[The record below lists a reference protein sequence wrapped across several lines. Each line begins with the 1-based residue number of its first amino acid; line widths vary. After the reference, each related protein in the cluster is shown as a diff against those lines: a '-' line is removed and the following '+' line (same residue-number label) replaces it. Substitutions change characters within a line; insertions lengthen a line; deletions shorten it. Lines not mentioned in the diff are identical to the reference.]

1 MCCGGG
7 RRGRAGSDD
16 HPPLGTQRAGSSSD
30 ACVCVRERKELIVAC
45 GGVAVVSQVE
55 ENFNVPLMG
64 VDKAVLEKVVDFLKL
79 YHNDP
84 MRKIEKV
91 GVDKGQGQAEGW
103 GG

>member
-1 MCCGGG
+1 M
-7 RRGRAGSDD
+7 
-16 HPPLGTQRAGSSSD
+16 
-30 ACVCVRERKELIVAC
+30 
-45 GGVAVVSQVE
+45 SQVE

-91 GVDKGQGQAEGW
+91 RRSGRAQGKGEGTQGTEADLLMCLLCCVCVLCSR
-103 GG
+103 

>member
-1 MCCGGG
+1 MLSCFGN
-7 RRGRAGSDD
+7 
-16 HPPLGTQRAGSSSD
+16 
-30 ACVCVRERKELIVAC
+30 I
-45 GGVAVVSQVE
+45 VSQVE

-91 GVDKGQGQAEGW
+91 RHGTSKRGGEVQGVRGTDLCLCLLCVLCVAVEQGQARGPRTAT
-103 GG
+103 GISSHRHR